1 MKTVEIAEAVGCHR
15 STLHNWRRD
24 PAYRRLVERFS
35 QQIQAERQ
43 AEYRRQRAEE
53 NRLAHEAIAKGLRNK
68 KVAEAAKLGLAVV
81 RLNELEMRR

>member
-1 MKTVEIAEAVGCHR
+1 MVEIAEAIGCHR

-24 PAYRRLVERFS
+24 PVYRRLVERFS

-68 KVAEAAKLGLAVV
+68 KVAEAAKLGLNVV
-81 RLNELEMRR
+81 RLYELEVRR